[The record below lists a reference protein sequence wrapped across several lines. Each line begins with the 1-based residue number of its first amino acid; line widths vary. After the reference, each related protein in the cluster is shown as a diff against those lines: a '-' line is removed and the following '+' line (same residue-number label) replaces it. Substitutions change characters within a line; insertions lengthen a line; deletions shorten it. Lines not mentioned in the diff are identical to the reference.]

1 MAKGDEKEGGGEEA
15 KGGGRK
21 KLIIIALP
29 VIILVLA
36 AAYFLVLKPKNNS
49 SGAAAA
55 LPAPKPGAV
64 VALDSAIT
72 VNLDGAH
79 YLKVGLALQ
88 PTASAAA
95 PDGSKALNEVIN
107 VYSDMTVKELSSAE
121 GRAAAKAE
129 LVARIKLAYLPEG
142 KLTEEEIVK
151 ENEAVSGGKV
161 KDTEDLT
168 AAQAEKRVSKLTVQ
182 PDVYDVYFTEFVMQ

>member
-1 MAKGDEKEGGGEEA
+1 MAKEDEKEADGDA

-21 KLIIIALP
+21 KIIIIALP
-29 VIILVLA
+29 VIVLVLA
-36 AAYFLVLKPKNNS
+36 AAYFLVLKPKNDS

-64 VALDSAIT
+64 VPLDNSIT

-88 PTASAAA
+88 PTASATET
-95 PDGSKALNEVIN
+95 DGSKALNEVIN
-107 VYSDMTVKELSSAE
+107 VYSNMTVKELSSAE

-129 LVARIKLAYLPEG
+129 LVARIKLAYIPEG

-151 ENEAVSGGKV
+151 ENEAASGGKV
-161 KDTEDLT
+161 KDTDDLS
-168 AAQAEKRVSKLTVQ
+168 AAQAEKRAAALTVQ
-182 PDVYDVYFTEFVMQ
+182 PDIYDVYFTEFVMQ